1 MPNNQNKLTSG
12 LAVVDLSLQKVEF
25 CTASIGAIVVFF
37 MMLAGAAEIFLRS
50 LFNSPIPGYLE
61 AVEISIVAFAVLP
74 ISYCYQRDGHL
85 KMDLLVRRSSGRRM
99 WFYKTF
105 ATATA
110 LAFILI
116 ILPYVFDFYRNS
128 LVLGLNN
135 EHGMANLAVQ
145 TPAVVGLSVF
155 AMRLAIE
162 LVASLRMLADP
173 NATEIAPKTG
183 RPSQRSN
190 RLRQHN
196 HG

>member
-1 MPNNQNKLTSG
+1 MPNDQNKLTNG
-12 LAVVDLSLQKVEF
+12 LTVVDRSLQKVEF
-25 CTASIGAIVVFF
+25 CTASIGAIVVIF

-50 LFNSPIPGYLE
+50 LLDSPIPGYLE

-85 KMDLLVRRSSGRRM
+85 KMDLMVRRSSGRRM

-116 ILPYVFDFYRNS
+116 ILPSLFDFYRKS
-128 LVLGLNN
+128 IVLGDSS
-135 EHGMANLAVQ
+135 MNLELPFWPAILA
-145 TPAVVGLSVF
+145 AVVGLSVF

-173 NATEIAPKTG
+173 NATEIALPKQAD
-183 RPSQRSN
+183 P
-190 RLRQHN
+190 LKEAID
-196 HG
+196 

>member
-1 MPNNQNKLTSG
+1 MPNDQNKLTNG
-12 LAVVDLSLQKVEF
+12 LTVVDRSLQKVEF

-50 LFNSPIPGYLE
+50 LLDSPIPGYLE

-85 KMDLLVRRSSGRRM
+85 KMDLIVRRSSGRRM
-99 WFYKTF
+99 WLYKTF
-105 ATATA
+105 ATAAA

-116 ILPYVFDFYRNS
+116 ILPSLFDFYRNS
-128 LVLGLNN
+128 LVLGDSTMNM
-135 EHGMANLAVQ
+135 EWPIWPSKLA
-145 TPAVVGLSVF
+145 AVVGLSVF

-173 NATEIAPKTG
+173 NATEIALPKQAD
-183 RPSQRSN
+183 P
-190 RLRQHN
+190 LKEAID
-196 HG
+196 

>member
-1 MPNNQNKLTSG
+1 MPNDQNKLTSG

-85 KMDLLVRRSSGRRM
+85 KMDLIVRRSSGRRM
-99 WFYKTF
+99 WIYKTF

-116 ILPYVFDFYRNS
+116 ILPSLFDFYRNS
-128 LVLGLNN
+128 LVLGDSTMNM
-135 EHGMANLAVQ
+135 EWPIWPSKLA
-145 TPAVVGLSVF
+145 AVVGLCVF

-173 NATEIAPKTG
+173 NATEIALPKQAD
-183 RPSQRSN
+183 P
-190 RLRQHN
+190 LKEAID
-196 HG
+196 